1 MNIRPYKCLFA
12 KFLDGYYS
20 SIYYESI
27 LIGLKPSMKLTSTHL
42 QDNMLFPLERT
53 SLDPLDVDV
62 ENQKQDPAGQQP
74 NLHRDQGIVRR

>member
-1 MNIRPYKCLFA
+1 MPFA